1 MNTWTQDQL
10 EMLEAH
16 FKDGLSCTESARLI
30 NRQFSLSL
38 SRNSVIGKRH
48 RMGMVRDISY
58 SHFKTN
64 IQRAHELAAKNAVYN
79 ATRRLKRAERMA
91 KQKATKE
98 RQREINGLK
107 EAVRNA
113 METEK
118 EQPIALLSTY
128 TRKAVD
134 GLKRGDCRFPIGVVG
149 APDFHFCCEPQD
161 EGSSYCKTHRA
172 ICTVYVPLKVKVA
185 A

>member
-16 FKDGLSCTESARLI
+16 FKEGLSCTESARLI

-98 RQREINGLK
+98 RQKEINGLK
-107 EAVRNA
+107 EAIRNA
-113 METEK
+113 MEAEK

-128 TRKAVD
+128 TRAAVD

-149 APDFHFCCEPQD
+149 SPDFRFCCEPQD

>member
-64 IQRAHELAAKNAVYN
+64 VQRAHELAAKNAVYN

-98 RQREINGLK
+98 RQKEINGLK

-128 TRKAVD
+128 TRDAVD
-134 GLKRGDCRFPIGVVG
+134 GLRRGDCRFPIGVVG

-172 ICTVYVPLKVKVA
+172 ICTVYVPLKMKVVA
-185 A
+185 

>member
-1 MNTWTQDQL
+1 MNMWTQDQL
-10 EMLEAH
+10 EMLESH
-16 FKDGLSCTESARLI
+16 FKDGLSCSESARLI

-38 SRNSVIGKRH
+38 SRNSIIGKRH

-64 IQRAHELAAKNAVYN
+64 VQRAQDLAAKNAVYN
-79 ATRRLKRAERMA
+79 ATRRLKRAEKMA
-91 KQKATKE
+91 QQKASRDRK
-98 RQREINGLK
+98 REIESLK

-118 EQPIALLSTY
+118 EVPIAMLSTY
-128 TRKAVD
+128 TRDAVA
-134 GLKRGDCRFPIGVVG
+134 GLKRGDCRFPVGVVG

-172 ICTVYVPLKVKVA
+172 ICTVFVPLKMKVPA
-185 A
+185 

>member
-1 MNTWTQDQL
+1 MNVWTQDQL

-16 FKDGLSCTESARLI
+16 FKDGLSCSESARLI

-64 IQRAHELAAKNAVYN
+64 VQRAHDLASKNAVYN
-79 ATRRLKRAERMA
+79 ATRRLKRAEKMA
-91 KQKATKE
+91 QQKASKE
-98 RQREINGLK
+98 RKREIAGLK

-113 METEK
+113 MEIEK
-118 EQPIALLSTY
+118 EQPIALLSPY
-128 TRKAVD
+128 TRDAVA

-149 APDFHFCCEPQD
+149 SPDFHFCCEPQD

-172 ICTVYVPLKVKVA
+172 ICTVKVPLKMKVA

>member
-48 RMGMVRDISY
+48 RMGMVRGISY

-64 IQRAHELAAKNAVYN
+64 IQRAHEMTAKNAVYN

-134 GLKRGDCRFPIGVVG
+134 SLKRGDCRFPIGVVG

-161 EGSSYCKTHRA
+161 KGSSYCKTHRA
-172 ICTVYVPLKVKVA
+172 ICTVYVPLKMKVPA
-185 A
+185 